1 MIDAGAD
8 ALIGSHPHEVQAIE
22 RYRGGVIAY
31 SLGNFLFDNARPVQR
46 DGGVLAL
53 TFARRGAAPCLAAAR
68 FTPTVIAPGPVFH
81 PELAVDAQGDAG
93 RARLI
98 ALSADR
104 ATPWTDDGGALVT
117 SGACP

>member
-1 MIDAGAD
+1 MPLRTLVAGGGGTMGNHAVR
-8 ALIGSHPHEVQAIE
+8 ASSRSTPATIASASTRRSGSG
-22 RYRGGVIAY
+22 GGV
-31 SLGNFLFDNARPVQR
+31 
-46 DGGVLAL
+46 DGD
-53 TFARRGAAPCLAAAR
+53 GAAPCLAAAR